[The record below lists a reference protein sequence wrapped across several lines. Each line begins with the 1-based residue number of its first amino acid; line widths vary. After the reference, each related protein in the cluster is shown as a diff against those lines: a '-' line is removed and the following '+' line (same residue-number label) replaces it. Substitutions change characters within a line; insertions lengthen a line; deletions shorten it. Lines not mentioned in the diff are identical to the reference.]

1 MYKFR
6 EVAGFSFTPI
16 LVLDL
21 SQRSKNQEV
30 DPRCE
35 QGDCPQTIAL

>member
-16 LVLDL
+16 LDL

-35 QGDCPQTIAL
+35 QGDCPQTFAL